1 MESPDGPKYCLYCL
15 DPSLES
21 FCSRDWKRDG
31 DCGRQRD
38 TALIPMIVTGV
49 YLFARGGEGETI
61 SSRLIKGSKSVTLF
75 KRVTRNMPHTIF
87 HGVYGKGN

>member
-1 MESPDGPKYCLYCL
+1 MGTA
-15 DPSLES
+15 
-21 FCSRDWKRDG
+21 G
-31 DCGRQRD
+31 GRGTRR
-38 TALIPMIVTGV
+38 LIPMIVTGV